1 MIASSTNAPGVA
13 ELLNVL
19 PEHVRRAGQ
28 MTLDSRWIE
37 RGDVFVALPGVKH
50 DGRDFISGALDKGA
64 AAVFAEADGYSGS
77 DERVVSVL
85 GLDDLLPGLVKGF
98 YNDPSHSMRLAAVT
112 GTNGKTSVV
121 ELTGQLL
128 RLLGERAGCIGT
140 LGARLDD
147 QPAPVTN
154 TTPDLISITR
164 QLAAWRQRDVK
175 HIAMEASS
183 HALDQGRLRGLSLHT
198 GVFTNLT
205 RDHLDYHASERAY
218 ADAKLSL
225 FSDFELHRA
234 VFNADDPIAC
244 EVAGISGD
252 SAIGISMEG
261 GRGDVRIALRS
272 QRPMIIDIE
281 SPWGSAVL
289 EIPLSGRFNAFNV
302 TAAIVTV
309 VGFGFDF
316 NRACA
321 AVGQLLPVAGRMERL
336 LTPEGVLVVVDY
348 AHTPDALENALAALH
363 PETAGLLWVIFGCGG
378 DRDPGKRSLMGG
390 AAQRWADRVVV
401 TSDNP
406 RGEPPE
412 AIINDI
418 VQGCLAGVDVEP
430 DRAAAIRYALE
441 TARPG
446 DTLLIAGKGHEDYQE
461 VRGQRLP
468 FSDRRVVAEF
478 LAASG
483 VAV

>member
-1 MIASSTNAPGVA
+1 MTILPASAPGID
-13 ELLNVL
+13 ELLAVL
-19 PEHVRRAGQ
+19 PHQVRRAGQ

-37 RGDVFVALPGVKH
+37 RGDVFVALPGLEH

-64 AAVFAEADGYSGS
+64 AAVFAEADGYSGT
-77 DERVVSVL
+77 DERVVAVP

-98 YNDPSHSMRLAAVT
+98 YNDPSQSMQLAAVT

-121 ELTGQLL
+121 ELTAQLL
-128 RLLGERAGCIGT
+128 RLLGKRAGCIGT
-140 LGARLDD
+140 LGARLDYP
-147 QPAPVTN
+147 PAAVTN

-164 QLAAWRQRDVK
+164 QLAAWRQQDVR
-175 HIAMEASS
+175 HVAMEASS

-198 GVFTNLT
+198 AVFTNLT
-205 RDHLDYHASERAY
+205 RDHLDYHVSERAY

-225 FSDFELHRA
+225 FSNFELRRA

-244 EVAGISGD
+244 EVADIVGD
-252 SAIGISMEG
+252 SAIGISMED

-302 TAAIVTV
+302 TAAIVTA
-309 VGFGFDF
+309 VGLGFDF
-316 NRACA
+316 DRSCA
-321 AVGQLLPVAGRMERL
+321 AVGELLPVAGRMERSM
-336 LTPEGVLVVVDY
+336 TPEGVLVVVDY
-348 AHTPDALENALAALH
+348 AHTPDALENALAALQ
-363 PETAGLLWVIFGCGG
+363 PETAGLLWVVFGCGG

-390 AAQRWADRVVV
+390 AAQRWADRMVV

-406 RGEPPE
+406 RGESPE
-412 AIINDI
+412 AIIDDI
-418 VQGCLAGVDVEP
+418 VQGCQTRVEMEP
-430 DRAAAIRYALE
+430 DRAAAIRYALGA
-441 TARPG
+441 ARAG

-461 VRGQRLP
+461 IKGQRLP
-468 FSDRRVVAEF
+468 FSDRQVVKEL